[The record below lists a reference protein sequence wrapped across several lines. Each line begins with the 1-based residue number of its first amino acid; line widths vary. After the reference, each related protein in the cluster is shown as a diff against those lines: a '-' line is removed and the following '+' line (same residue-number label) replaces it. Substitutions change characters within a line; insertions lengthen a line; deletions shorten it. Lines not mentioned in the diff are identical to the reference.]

1 MPGLKMMIFPRR
13 FVMGPGAM
21 KVAGKL
27 TKIYVKKPL
36 IMGGKRALESCR
48 KAGLQAGLEKEGV
61 KYVEAVFGEGVPY
74 GPECCEPE
82 IERLTKIGRD
92 NGCDGVIAA
101 GGGKVIDAGKAVA
114 SKLGGEVVIIPTIA
128 ATDAP
133 TSALSVI
140 YTTEHV
146 FKEYWFYDFNPAM
159 VLIDSKIIA
168 EAPARW
174 LASGMGDAASKK
186 FEGRACYRTGAKNLA
201 VKPEWLGAGP
211 DLAFLI
217 CENQWERL
225 KAYGEAAMD
234 AVRRKIVTPQL
245 EAIIETNVLFSGL
258 GFESAGLG
266 AAHGVYYGLTV
277 LEKYIPPE
285 KLPTHGELVFWGG
298 FVQLISEDA
307 PMSEILEYACW
318 GHKVGLPLTFEEMGF
333 KPGEPTDEMLWKA
346 AEKATLDP
354 GSTIHT
360 EFYMNMGAKE
370 IGPYKNIVDP
380 VEHIFYSMKA
390 ADEMGKRI
398 ASQVPRVP
406 YEAVWTPYDLGKYM
420 KH

>member
-1 MPGLKMMIFPRR
+1 MKMMIFPRR
-13 FVMGPGAM
+13 FVMGPDAL
-21 KVAGKL
+21 KIAPKL

-36 IMGGKRALESCR
+36 LMGGKRALEACR
-48 KAGLQAGLEKEGV
+48 KKGFQAGLEKEGV
-61 KYVEAVFGEGVPY
+61 KFVEVVFGEGVPY

-92 NGCDGVIAA
+92 HGCDGVIVA
-101 GGGKVIDAGKAVA
+101 GGGKAIDAGKAIA
-114 SKLGGEVVIIPTIA
+114 SKLGGEVVVIPTIA

-146 FKEYWFYDFNPAM
+146 AKEYWFYDYNPAM
-159 VLIDSKIIA
+159 VLIDSKIVA

-174 LASGMGDAASKK
+174 LAAGMGDAASKK

-201 VKPEWLGAGP
+201 IKPEWLGAGP

-225 KAYGEAAMD
+225 KTYGEAAMD
-234 AVRRKIVTPQL
+234 AARRKVVSPQL

-258 GFESAGLG
+258 GFESAGLA
-266 AAHGVYYGLTV
+266 AAHAVHDGMTLAEHLVEE
-277 LEKYIPPE
+277 EKRPV
-285 KLPTHGELVFWGG
+285 HGEMVFWGG

-307 PMSEILEYACW
+307 PMCEILEYATW

-333 KPGEPTDEMLWKA
+333 KPGEPDDELLWKC
-346 AEKATLDP
+346 AEKAVEP
-354 GSTIHT
+354 VRTIHT

-398 ASQVPRVP
+398 ASQV
-406 YEAVWTPYDLGKYM
+406 
-420 KH
+420 

>member
-1 MPGLKMMIFPRR
+1 MLPGLKMMIFPRR

-27 TKIYVKKPL
+27 VKIYVKKPL
-36 IMGGKRALESCR
+36 LMGGKRALEACR
-48 KAGLQAGLEKEGV
+48 KAGFQAGLEKEGI
-61 KYVEAVFGEGVPY
+61 KYVEAVFGENVPY

-82 IERLTKIGRD
+82 IERLTKIGRE

-101 GGGKVIDAGKAVA
+101 GGGKCIDAGKAVA

-146 FKEYWFYDFNPAM
+146 FKEYWFYDLNPAL
-159 VLIDSKIIA
+159 VLIDSKIVA

-174 LASGMGDAASKK
+174 LAAGMGDAASKK

-201 VKPEWLGAGP
+201 IKPEWLGAGP

-225 KAYGEAAMD
+225 KTYGEAAMD
-234 AVRRKIVTPQL
+234 AARRKVVSPQL

-258 GFESAGLG
+258 GFESAGLA
-266 AAHGVYYGLTV
+266 AAHAVHDGMTLVEHLV
-277 LEKYIPPE
+277 PEEKRPV
-285 KLPTHGELVFWGG
+285 HGELVFWGG

-307 PMSEILEYACW
+307 PMSEILEYATW

-346 AEKATLDP
+346 AEKATGP
-354 GSTIHT
+354 GVTIHT

-390 ADEMGKRI
+390 ADEIGKRI

-406 YEAVWTPYDLGKYM
+406 YEAKWVPYDAFVK